1 MNPRLEGLE
10 AEARYRRERLDLY
23 RAKAYSSGLVTEAG
37 MRLRERECEH
47 AEQRLRGAQS
57 EAGTDKQAER
67 RGSWETF

>member
-23 RAKAYSSGLVTEAG
+23 RAKAYGSGLVTEAG

-47 AEQRLRGAQS
+47 AEQRLRNARS
-57 EAGTDKQAER
+57 EADADKQAER
-67 RGSWETF
+67 SM